1 MIKFDES
8 KAGKDAPENLKLS
21 TIAITGHLHET
32 DNPYRN
38 IPQDIQEK
46 LHDLHK
52 LADKGHVQGIKKL
65 ERLVERYPRV
75 PILFN
80 FLSIAY
86 LNHGNTQKFNQLNE
100 LMLKRFPDYTISRIN
115 QANQHIING
124 EFDEAE
130 ALLGYNMELSE
141 FLPNR
146 QIFHISEV
154 CQYYETTI
162 RYFIHK
168 REFENVDNRLKMLK
182 DISKQFDDYHKEKI
196 KKLEAMIEEE
206 LDEMRYENLDKY
218 VVEDVRK
225 EWVEKSDIA
234 PVFTHPE
241 IQWLYEY
248 GLEIP
253 KEKIEQ
259 ILALPRPTLI
269 QDLNKVIDDAMAR
282 FDYFYEKDWNEDE
295 FSFPTHALFLLA
307 ELRATESLSK
317 ALNLIRQDSDW
328 MEYWFGD
335 MLTETFPVQFYKMI
349 GDDLSILKQ
358 YLLEPNNEIFQRT
371 VVTTALTILAYHHPE
386 RRQESIA
393 FLADILNDFYENR
406 DNYKDI
412 IDFKLNEFI
421 VSHLIELQS
430 TASFPLIEKVYN
442 ADMISGD
449 ICGDLEDIKTA
460 LFSKE
465 DEKFTF
471 DTIPTIFE
479 DYQEIISWNKTM
491 SEEDETARRKR
502 IAEVENE
509 LKEKK
514 NKIAETEKKLVQ
526 SLGHAKTEMPKAGRN
541 DPCPCGSGKKYKKC
555 HGA

>member
-21 TIAITGHLHET
+21 TIAITGNLHET

-38 IPQDIQEK
+38 IPQDIQEQ

-196 KKLEAMIEEE
+196 KKLEAIIEEE
-206 LDEMRYENLDKY
+206 LE
-218 VVEDVRK
+218 
-225 EWVEKSDIA
+225 
-234 PVFTHPE
+234 
-241 IQWLYEY
+241 
-248 GLEIP
+248 
-253 KEKIEQ
+253 
-259 ILALPRPTLI
+259 
-269 QDLNKVIDDAMAR
+269 
-282 FDYFYEKDWNEDE
+282 
-295 FSFPTHALFLLA
+295 
-307 ELRATESLSK
+307 
-317 ALNLIRQDSDW
+317 
-328 MEYWFGD
+328 
-335 MLTETFPVQFYKMI
+335 
-349 GDDLSILKQ
+349 
-358 YLLEPNNEIFQRT
+358 
-371 VVTTALTILAYHHPE
+371 
-386 RRQESIA
+386 
-393 FLADILNDFYENR
+393 
-406 DNYKDI
+406 
-412 IDFKLNEFI
+412 
-421 VSHLIELQS
+421 
-430 TASFPLIEKVYN
+430 
-442 ADMISGD
+442 
-449 ICGDLEDIKTA
+449 
-460 LFSKE
+460 
-465 DEKFTF
+465 
-471 DTIPTIFE
+471 
-479 DYQEIISWNKTM
+479 
-491 SEEDETARRKR
+491 
-502 IAEVENE
+502 
-509 LKEKK
+509 
-514 NKIAETEKKLVQ
+514 
-526 SLGHAKTEMPKAGRN
+526 
-541 DPCPCGSGKKYKKC
+541 
-555 HGA
+555 

>member
-21 TIAITGHLHET
+21 TIAITGNLHET

-38 IPQDIQEK
+38 IPQDIQEQ
-46 LHDLHK
+46 LYDLHK

-196 KKLEAMIEEE
+196 KKLEEIIEEE
-206 LDEMRYENLDKY
+206 LEEMRYDNFDKY
-218 VVEDVRK
+218 EVEGVRK
-225 EWVEKSDIA
+225 VWVEKSDAA

-241 IQWLYEY
+241 IQWLYEHNVN
-248 GLEIP
+248 IP

-269 QDLNKVIDDAMAR
+269 EDLHKVMDDAMAR
-282 FDYFYEKDWNEDE
+282 FDYFYEKDWNEE
-295 FSFPTHALFLLA
+295 AFTFPTHALFLLA
-307 ELRATESLSK
+307 ELRATESLSR
-317 ALNLIRQDSDW
+317 ALNLIRQDNDW
-328 MEYWFGD
+328 VEYWFGD
-335 MLTETFPVQFYKMI
+335 MLTELFPIQFYKLI
-349 GDDLSILKQ
+349 GDDLSILKE
-358 YLLEPNNEIFQRT
+358 YLLEPNNESFQRT
-371 VVTTALTILAYHHPE
+371 VITTAVAILSYHHLE
-386 RRQESIA
+386 RQQECID
-393 FLADILNDFYENR
+393 FLEDILNDFYDNK

-412 IDFKLNEFI
+412 IDIEFNDFI
-421 VSHLIELQS
+421 VANLIELQS
-430 TASFPLIEKVYN
+430 KESFPLIEKLYR
-442 ADMISGD
+442 ADLISDEISGN
-449 ICGDLEDIKTA
+449 LEDVKES

-465 DEKFTF
+465 KPKFMF
-471 DTIPTIFE
+471 DTILTVFE
-479 DYQEIISWNKTM
+479 SYQEIINWNTPM
-491 SEEDETARRKR
+491 SEKDEEAMTKR
-502 IAEVENE
+502 MAELDEIKGKN
-509 LKEKK
+509 
-514 NKIAETEKKLVQ
+514 NKIAENERKLVQ
-526 SLGHAKTEMPKAGRN
+526 SIGHAKTEMPKAGRN